1 VETATDADTPFR
13 GVYRT
18 EITEIRGVYRTKKA
32 GLLPVL
38 WIRDILVRIRIRGSG
53 TSWYGS
59 GSADPGHF
67 GTDPD
72 PEPALFRQWLSKCQ
86 QKEWCFFKF
95 FAYYFLKVPVHLNLF
110 SKIKSKK
117 EVIKQ

>member
-1 VETATDADTPFR
+1 MRTPPSE
-13 GVYRT
+13 VCT
-18 EITEIRGVYRTKKA
+18 ENA
-32 GLLPVL
+32 GLLPML

-72 PEPALFRQWLSKCQ
+72 TEPALFVSGFQNVNKKKGVFCL
-86 QKEWCFFKF
+86 
-95 FAYYFLKVPVHLNLF
+95 LLF
-110 SKIKSKK
+110 
-117 EVIKQ
+117 EGLQR